1 MSQLRNY
8 EEAKEL
14 IKRKQFKDA
23 LYLLLQIETQS
34 NFQTNSQNLEIIQN
48 LFEIYDEFHFYG
60 QIIDLY
66 SKYTQLIQHNFDL
79 TQKYLLLKYKYKD
92 YLALLKEIVSL
103 SDLFPDTQSKGILS
117 QILTKTKESILNLQN
132 YLKESDP
139 SKENYSGS
147 TDVKSVE
154 ANYLLIAIYCW
165 YIHEYPTSE
174 RYVALALKTNT
185 SNQVSL
191 LLYGIVK
198 MMRSD
203 FKTAI
208 KMFDIYS
215 KYVPDIWLA
224 SLARS
229 YCYFGL
235 NDKENMLLNWKS
247 IPLEKFILRDLK
259 TPEIYFQNPLVLQDI
274 FGITLNLFQNLLE
287 IS

>member
-8 EEAKEL
+8 EEAKVL
-14 IKRKQFKDA
+14 FKRKQYKDA
-23 LYLLLQIETQS
+23 LYLLLQIEAQS
-34 NFQTNSQNLEIIQN
+34 HFPTNPQNLEIIQI
-48 LFEIYDEFHFYG
+48 LFEIYDEFHLYG
-60 QIIDLY
+60 QILDLY
-66 SKYTQLIQHNFDL
+66 SKYTQLIQQNFDL
-79 TQKYLLLKYKYKD
+79 TQQVFMIKYKYKD
-92 YLALLKEIVSL
+92 YLALMKEIDPISQI
-103 SDLFPDTQSKGILS
+103 FPGPQPKAILS
-117 QILTKTKESILNLQN
+117 QIMAKTQESILNLKN
-132 YLKESDP
+132 YLQESDP
-139 SKENYSGS
+139 SKENYTGA

-165 YIHEYPTSE
+165 YIHEYSTSE